1 MLEGEQY
8 SCEVEFEEMCIT
20 KVTWNIPETYVKEG
34 KHFTVS
40 YVTTDGKTGTL
51 NVNGISMTFV

>member
-1 MLEGEQY
+1 
-8 SCEVEFEEMCIT
+8 MCIT

-51 NVNGISMTFV
+51 NVNGISISFV